1 MPFST
6 YFQVFSSALWL
17 LLRIFAAALPLLVVI
32 PFMLG
37 FYFQMLVISPL
48 RVVSHLNR

>member
-1 MPFST
+1 
-6 YFQVFSSALWL
+6 VFNTAVWL
-17 LLRIFAAALPLLVVI
+17 DFRVIAAAVPLLVVI

-48 RVVSHLNR
+48 RVVRIKYLSSQNKA